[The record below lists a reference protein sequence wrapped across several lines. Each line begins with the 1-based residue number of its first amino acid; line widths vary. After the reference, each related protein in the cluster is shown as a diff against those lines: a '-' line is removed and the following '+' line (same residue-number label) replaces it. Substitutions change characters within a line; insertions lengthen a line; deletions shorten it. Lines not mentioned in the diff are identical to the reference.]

1 MTNLQ
6 NDGYNSE
13 FNSVFCA
20 IRPVVE
26 TWGINLVSE
35 NNEKATNED
44 FRLML
49 DSIVENVE
57 SMCFEFPST
66 ELNEVVERENGE
78 TKEFTGW
85 AYLHNSNSKK
95 SDHDFN
101 IQVAAE
107 KDVDIDVK
115 ILLKV
120 SEVSENSY
128 TLSSEDFE
136 EALEAAEND
145 QALFNDINTDL
156 NSFIEKGQGTLL
168 IGEVLIDYTW
178 HVEE

>member
-6 NDGYNSE
+6 NDGYTAE
-13 FNSVFCA
+13 FNSIFCA

-26 TWGINLVSE
+26 TWGINLVSK

-49 DSIVENVE
+49 GSIVENVE

-66 ELNEVVERENGE
+66 ELFEVVERENGE
-78 TKEFTGW
+78 TKEFTGL

-95 SDHDFN
+95 SDYDFN

-107 KDVDIDVK
+107 KEVDFDVK

-136 EALEAAEND
+136 EALKTAEND
-145 QALFNDINTDL
+145 QGLFEEVNVYLND
-156 NSFIEKGQGTLL
+156 FIEKGQGTLL